1 MEIMMTA
8 KKTNRNAKPAKP
20 AAMEPTETIESAV
33 AAGKKKIVVKA
44 SVEATT
50 KRVNKAIA
58 MSKEQV
64 NVAAKAGTEVLKSYE
79 DVVGFGKESIDAVV
93 TANVILVKGLQE
105 LNTQFFG
112 NTTCSLEKNVEAT
125 KKLFTCKTPEDF
137 FAIHNDLAKANFD
150 DVLVEFQKMSNLSV
164 KVADDFFARI
174 GKQVDAAAEKIT
186 KQLVA

>member
-1 MEIMMTA
+1 MAAKKSTRTA
-8 KKTNRNAKPAKP
+8 KPGKP
-20 AAMEPTETIESAV
+20 AAVEPTETAV
-33 AAGKKKIVVKA
+33 ATGKKEIVVKA
-44 SVEATT
+44 SADAAT
-50 KRVNKAIA
+50 KGVNKAIA

-64 NVAAKAGTEVLKSYE
+64 NAAAKAGTKVLKSYE

-93 TANVILVKGLQE
+93 SANVILVKGLQE

-112 NTTCSLEKNVEAT
+112 ITTFSLEKNAEAT

-137 FAIHNDLAKANFD
+137 FSLHNDLAKANYD

-164 KVADDFFARI
+164 KVADDFFAPI
-174 GKQVDAAAEKIT
+174 GKQVDAAVEKIT

>member
-1 MEIMMTA
+1 MAA
-8 KKTNRNAKPAKP
+8 KKTTRSAKPAKP
-20 AAMEPTETIESAV
+20 VAAEPNETAV
-33 AAGKKKIVVKA
+33 AAGKKEIVVKA
-44 SVEATT
+44 SADAAT
-50 KRVNKAIA
+50 KGVNKAIA

-93 TANVILVKGLQE
+93 TANVILMKGLQE
-105 LNTQFFG
+105 LNTQLFG
-112 NTTCSLEKNVEAT
+112 ITTCSLEKNVEAT